1 MRSIFA
7 FVFVLGLG
15 WVAGLPAREWSDSTG
30 KFKIEAEF
38 VSLEDGKVLLKKP
51 DGGQVTIP
59 LEKLSAADQKAAQKM
74 ASEPANPFE
83 EAPSDEPKAV
93 GGGGKKGAFVVIPP
107 LDGGPPVKS
116 GEVRKFAKGTWGV
129 HSLAFSPD
137 GGMLAAGKNDRI
149 LELLD
154 VVETSRLDV
163 HEKLEHLGQ
172 VGPTM
177 FSPDGTKLLT
187 GGDSGEVVVWEV
199 SAEKRLKEAAKFVGH
214 SKETSAIAISPDGKY
229 CLSGGEDKKVC
240 YWRIEDGEELAS
252 FEGFEGK
259 VKAVHVGKD
268 GRGYATDGSLF
279 VTYNLR
285 SKKEEGGRGKL
296 CDSWASGQFAA
307 FSPNGQYVAAG
318 DSYNIRLWNVK
329 TKRELGVLKDNE
341 IQWSGAF
348 TPDSDRLVTGGG
360 GRVNVWNVERGKKIA
375 SLTTAGSY
383 YVQCLA
389 VSPDDLHVA
398 AIPGSAG
405 QSLQVFRIPK
415 N

>member
-1 MRSIFA
+1 MRSIIA
-7 FVFVLGLG
+7 FIVVGFGCA
-15 WVAGLPAREWSDSTG
+15 AGLAAREWSDSTG

-59 LEKLSAADQKAAQKM
+59 LEKLSAADQKVATKM

-83 EAPSDEPKAV
+83 EAPAADPKAV
-93 GGGGKKGAFVVIPP
+93 AGTGKKGAFVTIPP
-107 LDGGPPVKS
+107 LDGAPPVKS
-116 GEVRKFAKGTWGV
+116 GEVRKFAKGGWGV
-129 HSLAFSPD
+129 HSLAFAPD
-137 GGMLAAGKNDRI
+137 GGTLAVGKNDRA
-149 LELLD
+149 LQLLD
-154 VVETSRLDV
+154 VVETSVLDF
-163 HEKLEHLGQ
+163 HEKLEHLDQ
-172 VGPTM
+172 VGPCIFT
-177 FSPDGTKLLT
+177 PDGTKLLT
-187 GGDSGEVVVWEV
+187 GGRSGEIVVWDV
-199 SAEKRLKEAAKFVGH
+199 SADHRLKETAKFVGH
-214 SKETSAIAISPDGKY
+214 SKETTAVAVSPDGKY
-229 CLSGGEDKKVC
+229 CLSGGADEKVC

-252 FEGFEGK
+252 FEGYEGK
-259 VKAVHVGKD
+259 IKAVHVAKD
-268 GRGYATDGSLF
+268 GRGYGTDGAML
-279 VTYNLR
+279 VCYNLR
-285 SKKEEGGRGKL
+285 TKKEEGGRGKL

-318 DSYNIRLWNVK
+318 DGYTVRLWNVK

-375 SLTTAGSY
+375 SLTTEGSY